1 MSRASE
7 AYERLS
13 NALIDIEPLCAGVDD
28 FTVDTPTAAS
38 AELMRPLC
46 EACPLFDLCRQY
58 ADLERPK
65 VGYWAGKTYRE
76 YKPRQAVKS

>member
-1 MSRASE
+1 MSRATES
-7 AYERLS
+7 YKRLKA
-13 NALIDIEPLCAGVDD
+13 ALLVTEPLCAGVDD

-46 EACPLFDLCRQY
+46 EACPLFDLCREY

-65 VGYWAGKTYRE
+65 AGYWAGKTYRN
-76 YKPRQAVKS
+76 YKPRGEV